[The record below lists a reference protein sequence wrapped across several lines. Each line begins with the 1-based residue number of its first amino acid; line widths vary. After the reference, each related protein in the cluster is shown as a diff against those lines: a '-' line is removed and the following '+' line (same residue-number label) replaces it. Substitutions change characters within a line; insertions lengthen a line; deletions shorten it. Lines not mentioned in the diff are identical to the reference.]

1 MALDFIIKDTEPTIL
16 LSKQILE
23 PEMKISSSYFF
34 CGGGGG
40 GYPPDKDVGTET
52 APKPIFF

>member
-34 CGGGGG
+34 SGGGGAI
-40 GYPPDKDVGTET
+40 P
-52 APKPIFF
+52 AR